1 MMLGTHIVAKN
12 NSQPPSSM
20 PEVLTVRVQLTLNNI
35 LHPHAIA
42 VLNGLNKK
50 VQADVIAGLLQRGA
64 QVGGDGPVDF
74 PLPSTAFPVARQ
86 ASAAVTSTT
95 LPMGGVEDAGSLGGN
110 SLSEPAPSLEGLS
123 LPMAAF
129 DFSHKH

>member
-1 MMLGTHIVAKN
+1 MMLGTHTMAKTI
-12 NSQPPSSM
+12 SQPP
-20 PEVLTVRVQLTLNNI
+20 PAIPDVLTVRVQLTLNNV

-42 VLNGLNKK
+42 ILNGLNKK

-64 QVGGDGPVDF
+64 QVGGDGAMDL
-74 PLPSTAFPVARQ
+74 PLPSITYPVARQ
-86 ASAAVTSTT
+86 APAAVTSI
-95 LPMGGVEDAGSLGGN
+95 PPPGGRVADAAASGGDGI
-110 SLSEPAPSLEGLS
+110 SEASPSLDGLT